1 MKIKTETKIRL
12 ASKYSSKQTMH
23 KITKDKNKIQ
33 TGAAINKQL
42 ERANDATSQ
51 MYPPK
56 VGKLIPVRPASHFKC
71 QNAAYN

>member
-1 MKIKTETKIRL
+1 MKIKNETKTRL

-23 KITKDKNKIQ
+23 KDKNKIQ

-42 ERANDATSQ
+42 KQRANDAASK

-56 VGKLIPVRPASHFKC
+56 VGNLTPVRPASHFKC
-71 QNAAYN
+71 QNTAYN